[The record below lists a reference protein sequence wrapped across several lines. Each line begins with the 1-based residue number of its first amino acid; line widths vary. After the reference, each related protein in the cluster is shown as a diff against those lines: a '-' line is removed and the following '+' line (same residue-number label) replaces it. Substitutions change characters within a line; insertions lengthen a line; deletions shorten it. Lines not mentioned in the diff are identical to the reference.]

1 MADCI
6 GIDVSKHA
14 LEWSVGSAGRIQHT
28 RNEPRPIAQ
37 LVRRLGSL
45 DLERIVVE
53 STGGYERPLV
63 LKLAEARLPVVV
75 VNPRRVR
82 GFGEGMGFLAK
93 TDAIDARLLALF
105 GEKAEPPIRPILQ
118 GTERLLAD
126 LVARRRQLI
135 SMTVAEK
142 NRRGIAPPAVR
153 RTIDAL
159 LRTLHK
165 HVREIDQRI
174 DRTLL
179 GNGDR
184 AELVVLL
191 QTVPGVG
198 PGVARTLLIDL
209 PELGHLGRREITSL
223 VGVAP
228 FAKDSGTIRGSR
240 RIRGGRASVRTA
252 LYLAAMTASRFNP
265 VLRDFYQRLRQA
277 GKPPK
282 LAFIA
287 VARKLLT
294 ILNAIARERTAW
306 RT

>member
-1 MADCI
+1 LADCI
-6 GIDVSKHA
+6 GIDVSKYT
-14 LEWSVGSAGRIQHT
+14 LEWSVGCEGRIQHT

-37 LVRRLGSL
+37 LVRRIVAL
-45 DLERIVVE
+45 DPERIIVE
-53 STGGYERPLV
+53 STGGYERKLV
-63 LKLAEARLPVVV
+63 LKLAEAGLPVVV

-82 GFGEGMGFLAK
+82 GLGEGMGILAK

-105 GEKAEPPIRPILQ
+105 GEKVEPPIRPILQ

-135 SMTVAEK
+135 GMIVAEK
-142 NRRGIAPPAVR
+142 NRRDTAAPPVQ

-159 LRTLHK
+159 LRTLNQL
-165 HVREIDQRI
+165 VRDLDRKIDQ
-174 DRTLL
+174 TLL
-179 GNGDR
+179 EDAER
-184 AELVVLL
+184 AELSELL

-209 PELGHLGRREITSL
+209 PELGHLGRREISSL

-228 FAKDSGTIRGSR
+228 YAKDSGTLRGSR
-240 RIRGGRASVRTA
+240 RIRGGRAAVRTA

-265 VLRDFYQRLRQA
+265 VLREFYERLRQA

-282 LAFIA
+282 LAFVA

-294 ILNAIARERTAW
+294 ILNAIAREKTAW
-306 RT
+306 QA

>member
-14 LEWSVGSAGRIQHT
+14 LEWSVGAAGRIQHT

-37 LVRRLGSL
+37 LVRRIVTL
-45 DLERIVVE
+45 DPERIIVE
-53 STGGYERPLV
+53 STGGYERKLV
-63 LKLAEARLPVVV
+63 LKLAEAGLPVVV

-82 GFGEGMGFLAK
+82 NFGEGMGMLAK
-93 TDAIDARLLALF
+93 TDALDARLLALY
-105 GEKAEPPIRPILQ
+105 GEKVEPPIRPILQ

-135 SMTVAEK
+135 AMIVAEK
-142 NRRGIAPPAVR
+142 NRRDTAAEPVR
-153 RTIDAL
+153 RNIDAL
-159 LRTLHK
+159 LRTLK
-165 HVREIDQRI
+165 QYIREIDLKI
-174 DRTLL
+174 DKTLFE
-179 GNGDR
+179 DTER
-184 AELVVLL
+184 AELSELL

-198 PGVARTLLIDL
+198 PGVSRTLLIDL
-209 PELGHLGRREITSL
+209 PELGHLGRREISSL

-265 VLRDFYQRLRQA
+265 VLRDLYERLRQA

-294 ILNAIARERTAW
+294 ILNAIAREKTAW
-306 RT
+306 QA